1 MNPVE
6 RIMGYVFE
14 ICVCCV
20 VCSVWCVVCSVC
32 VCGMHIT
39 VSNNHVMLGMA
50 RVHVVIEK
58 LVSKRFERL
67 CL

>member
-1 MNPVE
+1 MYLK
-6 RIMGYVFE
+6 YV
-14 ICVCCV
+14 CVVLCV
-20 VCSVWCVVCSVC
+20 VCGVWCVVC

-67 CL
+67 SL